1 MEFSDEQQDVF
12 NKYID
17 GKNVFITGPGGTGKS
32 EIIREIYK
40 HATTRNKKICVTA
53 LTGCAAVLLQCCAKT
68 LHSYAGI
75 GNSVGTTEEI
85 IKKIATNKYKKKN
98 WLETD
103 ILIVDEVSMLSLKIF
118 DLLNK
123 IGQRVRK
130 CPTKPFGGIQ
140 VIFSGD
146 FFQLPPVGDPYDP
159 DTCKFCF
166 ESEDWDTVFP
176 RENQIKLEKI
186 FRQQDPIYATILNQ
200 IREGIL
206 KRSGYEI
213 LLKYVGRPLPDST
226 NGIIPTKLFPTRSKV
241 DYVNNMEM
249 EKLYSVE
256 NVYALNKI
264 YNIKSD
270 QSRPSP
276 IKTKNQYFTA
286 SDIERELDYLA
297 KNVPCDPEIRLKI
310 GAQVMCVVNMP
321 DINMSLCN
329 GSQGIVTGF
338 NSVGTPLIKFHGFA
352 EEIPITPHTWQS
364 ETIPNVGVSQ
374 LPLIL
379 SWALTIHKAQGK
391 TLDFAEIDVGNNV
404 FECGQTYVALSR
416 VKSLEGLYLTSFNYQ
431 KILTN
436 KKVKQRWGKTQTPT
450 LTSTPTP
457 TPTPTP
463 T

>member
-1 MEFSDEQQDVF
+1 MNFSPEQQIAYD
-12 NKYID
+12 KYIE
-17 GKNVFITGPGGTGKS
+17 GKNIFVTGPGGSGKS
-32 EIIREIYK
+32 MLI
-40 HATTRNKKICVTA
+40 KKIYDHALENGKKIQVTA
-53 LTGCAAVLLQCCAKT
+53 LTGCATVLLNCNAKT
-68 LHSYAGI
+68 IYSWAGI
-75 GNSVGTTEEI
+75 GLGNAPAEKYIREIYTT
-85 IKKIATNKYKKKN
+85 KKMVRKAWI
-98 WLETD
+98 ETD
-103 ILIVDEVSMLSLKIF
+103 VLIVDEVSMLSQKIF
-118 DLLNK
+118 ELLDK
-123 IGQRVRK
+123 IGKAIRRS
-130 CPTKPFGGIQ
+130 PLPFGGLQ
-140 VIFSGD
+140 LIFCGD
-146 FFQLPPVGDPYDP
+146 FYQLPPVGNRDDIES
-159 DTCKFCF
+159 KNFCF
-166 ESEDWDTVFP
+166 ESMDWETTFMLD
-176 RENQIKLEKI
+176 NQIELIQI
-186 FRQQDPIYATILNQ
+186 FRQTDKEYVDILNQ

-352 EEIPITPHTWQS
+352 EEIPIAS
-364 ETIPNVGVSQ
+364 
-374 LPLIL
+374 
-379 SWALTIHKAQGK
+379 
-391 TLDFAEIDVGNNV
+391 
-404 FECGQTYVALSR
+404 
-416 VKSLEGLYLTSFNYQ
+416 
-431 KILTN
+431 
-436 KKVKQRWGKTQTPT
+436 
-450 LTSTPTP
+450 
-457 TPTPTP
+457 
-463 T
+463 